1 MDEKLLK
8 IFACIFIVLSVL
20 LVSYGVV
27 GGTSYLVLRGT
38 YVTQDEIEGLEYD
51 INDVFNEI
59 YTSYNE
65 LENRVK
71 ELEERNAS
79 YEDELLR
86 QKKEFIES
94 MLFGLGTV
102 KERVRNDNGYHYVI
116 EIGGQIGLFESEDLF
131 SVGEFVLVVEIEE
144 GNSLL
149 VDLD

>member
-1 MDEKLLK
+1 MGEKLLK
-8 IFACIFIVLSVL
+8 IFACISIVL
-20 LVSYGVV
+20 
-27 GGTSYLVLRGT
+27 LVLRGT
-38 YVTQDEIEGLEYD
+38 YVTQDGIEGLEND
-51 INDVFNEI
+51 IDDVFNEI

-65 LENRVK
+65 LENRIK

-102 KERVRNDNGYHYVI
+102 KERIRNDNGYHYVI

>member
-1 MDEKLLK
+1 MGEKLLK

-20 LVSYGVV
+20 FVSCGGV
-27 GGTSYLVLRGT
+27 GGTSYLMLRGT
-38 YVTQDEIEGLEYD
+38 YVTQDEIEGLETD
-51 INDVFNEI
+51 IEELGEEI
-59 YTSYNE
+59 ETDIEE
-65 LENRVK
+65 LKNRIK

-86 QKKEFIES
+86 QKIEFIES
-94 MLFGLGTV
+94 MEFGLGTV
-102 KERVRNDNGYHYVI
+102 KERIRNDNGYHYVI